1 MTERDDMAEH
11 SKFQDDAAAFVL
23 GALDPEEAQAFV
35 EHLQSCA
42 VCRDEVA
49 AFALVADALPM
60 AAPQHQASRALRKRV
75 IRAVRD
81 EPKESE
87 TPAPRRR
94 VWALPS
100 LASMPRGALA
110 GGVAVLVALA
120 VVVGVLIGS
129 RGSSSRLIQASVGNA
144 QLRVTGDRGELIVNH
159 LPSPGTGRIYEMWL
173 QHGSAAPKPSTLFGV
188 TSSGTAELGVP
199 GSLNGVS
206 RVLVTAEPAGG
217 TQAPTTTPVIVAPTS
232 D

>member
-1 MTERDDMAEH
+1 MTERGDMADH

-23 GALDPEEAQAFV
+23 GALDPEEAAAFV
-35 EHLQSCA
+35 QHLQTCA

-75 IRAVRD
+75 IRAVR
-81 EPKESE
+81 EQPKESE

-94 VWALPS
+94 SWALPS

-110 GGVAVLVALA
+110 GGVAVLIALA

-129 RGSSSRLIQASVGNA
+129 RGSSSRLIPASVGYA

-159 LPSPGTGRIYEMWL
+159 LPSPGAGRIYEMWL
-173 QHGSAAPKPSTLFGV
+173 QHGSAAPKPSTLFAV
-188 TSSGTAELGVP
+188 TSNGTAELGVP